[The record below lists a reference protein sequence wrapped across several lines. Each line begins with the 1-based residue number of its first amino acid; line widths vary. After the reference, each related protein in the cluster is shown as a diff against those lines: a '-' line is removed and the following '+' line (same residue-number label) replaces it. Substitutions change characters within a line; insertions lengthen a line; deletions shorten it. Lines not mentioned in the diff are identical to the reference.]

1 VKGHALFSAL
11 LRQTDTRKRLVQF
24 NVQLHSGAELAHHE
38 RLEAL
43 IGLKQS
49 LRDLCVAAGM
59 WDPEMEQSHEADLAA
74 LRKLAH
80 PGWKDLEGDH
90 ARDLS

>member
-1 VKGHALFSAL
+1 MKGHQLFSAL
-11 LRQTDTRKRLVQF
+11 LRQADTRKRLLHF
-24 NVQLHSGAELAHHE
+24 NVQLHRGAELAHHD

-49 LRDLCVAAGM
+49 LRDLCVDAGI
-59 WDPEMEQSHEADLAA
+59 WAPEMERSHEADLAA

-80 PGWKDLEGDH
+80 PGWQE
-90 ARDLS
+90 RRV

>member
-1 VKGHALFSAL
+1 LFSAL
-11 LRQTDTRKRLVQF
+11 LRQTATRRRLVEY
-24 NVQLHSGAELAHHE
+24 NVRLHRGADLAHHD

-43 IGLKQS
+43 IGLKES

-59 WDPEMEQSHEADLAA
+59 WAPEMEQSHEADLAA

-80 PGWKDLEGDH
+80 PGLG
-90 ARDLS
+90 